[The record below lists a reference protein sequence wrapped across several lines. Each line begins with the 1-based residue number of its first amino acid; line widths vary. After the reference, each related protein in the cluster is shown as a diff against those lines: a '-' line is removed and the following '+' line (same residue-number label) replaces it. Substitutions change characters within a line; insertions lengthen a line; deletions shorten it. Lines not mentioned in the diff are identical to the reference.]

1 MPKSKSSYDLIENTY
16 NKKEIELIICSQE
29 NIFVVKLDIN
39 NNICFSRY
47 EADILSCISAIQVEE
62 NKYIFTGN
70 NGIIYFQNLFSSEI
84 RNVYHTNNYKNPYIG
99 IIRINHSIV
108 AFTSNSII
116 SNKAE
121 DKIVFYNWEK
131 DKIFQEIEGYSFIL
145 SSNGLCLINSD
156 KIDKNKKLLL
166 CACKKY
172 NKEKKNGILL
182 IFIDLEKKNNKYKH
196 YFYDTGNFE
205 VFCFCQ
211 ISQVNNDNP
220 INGDIFKKENI
231 KVFKTDYFLVGG
243 FNDNRREG
251 MLKLF
256 KVLHNKKF
264 SQTKIEFIQ
273 DIKIKENKEFNGFEG
288 PISCITQS
296 DLIGNILITCWDENI
311 YLFKL
316 PNIDYFLLMDKNL

>member
-1 MPKSKSSYDLIENTY
+1 MIWK
-16 NKKEIELIICSQE
+16 
-29 NIFVVKLDIN
+29 
-39 NNICFSRY
+39 
-47 EADILSCISAIQVEE
+47 
-62 NKYIFTGN
+62 
-70 NGIIYFQNLFSSEI
+70 
-84 RNVYHTNNYKNPYIG
+84 
-99 IIRINHSIV
+99 
-108 AFTSNSII
+108 
-116 SNKAE
+116 
-121 DKIVFYNWEK
+121 
-131 DKIFQEIEGYSFIL
+131 
-145 SSNGLCLINSD
+145 
-156 KIDKNKKLLL
+156 
-166 CACKKY
+166 
-172 NKEKKNGILL
+172 
-182 IFIDLEKKNNKYKH
+182 KKNNKFKH

-273 DIKIKENKEFNGFEG
+273 DIIIKENKEFNGFEG

-311 YLFKL
+311 YLFKP